1 MAYDPLD
8 PPDPISI
15 VRRVFIGALAVAGVA
30 AVAAALASG
39 EVPWRLLALVGV
51 LWTMWAFASQLYE
64 VAIAP
69 LGRFLH
75 RQVFTG
81 SVITLDDEIAD
92 LETRLAS
99 GRLPSQRE
107 ILAGI
112 RLAEIYRERLSDK
125 PRADA
130 LLDRLAVKYPE
141 STELRVARRLPV

>member
-99 GRLPSQRE
+99 GRLPPQRE